1 MHVQTKARL
10 LTRPVKTRPVKLTRP
25 VRFNWLILPLVLLL
39 GACTPVP
46 DANTTSRAATP
57 ERDRLPPIKTFSTPN
72 PLPPARANSDIARDF
87 LDLSFQ
93 LESGSALPVLTRFE
107 GPVTVRVT
115 GAPPVTLLPDLD
127 RLLRRLRSEAG
138 VNISRV
144 SGKAANITI
153 EAVSRRDIQRFQP
166 SAACFVVPNVS
177 SLKEYRSIGRGRR
190 TGWAEM
196 RKRTRLAIFLP
207 NDVSP
212 QESRDCL
219 HEELAQALGPLNDL
233 YRLPDSIYNDDNMQT
248 ILTGFDMLIL
258 RATYQPELHSG
269 MTRQQVASRL
279 PAILSRLNPHGDT
292 LSPRHA
298 KTTPRA
304 WINAIETAL
313 GPGASQAKRM
323 RAANKAL
330 AIAKAEGWY
339 DHRLGFTHYTLGRL
353 TKRSNPALSVQHFRA
368 AMKAYQQTPG
378 TAVHQA
384 NTATQL
390 AAWAIR
396 AGQPD
401 VALKLVMPY
410 IDTAKRHEDAAL
422 LANLMLLR
430 AEALEMMG
438 DKDMAQALRLDSL
451 GWARYG
457 FGTDWVLRSK
467 LTKAPEIATLDTIN
481 G

>member
-1 MHVQTKARL
+1 MHEQIKPRF
-10 LTRPVKTRPVKLTRP
+10 LTRQVT
-25 VRFNWLILPLVLLL
+25 FNRLILPLVLLL
-39 GACTPVP
+39 GACAPMP

-57 ERDRLPPIKTFSTPN
+57 ERATLPPIKTFSNPN
-72 PLPPARANSDIARDF
+72 PTPPARANSDIARDF

-93 LESGSALPVLTRFE
+93 LESGSTLPVLTRFE
-107 GPVTVRVT
+107 SPITVRVT
-115 GAPPVTLLPDLD
+115 GAPPATLMPDLD

-144 SGKAANITI
+144 SGAAANITI
-153 EAVSRRDIQRFQP
+153 EAVSRRDIHRFQP

-177 SLKEYRSIGRGRR
+177 SLKEYRATWRGKS
-190 TGWAEM
+190 TGWGEM

-212 QESRDCL
+212 QETRDCL

-248 ILTGFDMLIL
+248 VLTGFDMLIL

-298 KTTPRA
+298 KTTPRT

-323 RAANKAL
+323 RAANRAL
-330 AIAKAEGWY
+330 EIATSEGWF

-353 TKRSNPALSVQHFRA
+353 AKNSNPALSVQHFNA
-368 AMKAYQQTPG
+368 AMKAYLQTPG
-378 TAVHQA
+378 TDIQQA

-390 AAWAIR
+390 AAWSIN

-401 VALKLVMPY
+401 VALKLVLPY
-410 IDTAKRHEDAAL
+410 VDTAMRHEDAAL

-430 AEALEMMG
+430 AEALDMMG
-438 DKDMAQALRLDSL
+438 KKDSAQALRLDSL

-457 FGTDWVLRSK
+457 FGTNWVLRSK
-467 LTKAPEIATLDTIN
+467 LSKAPKIATLDTTN

>member
-1 MHVQTKARL
+1 MHVQTKNRF
-10 LTRPVKTRPVKLTRP
+10 LTRPVK
-25 VRFNWLILPLVLLL
+25 FNRLILPLVLLL
-39 GACTPVP
+39 GACAPMP

-57 ERDRLPPIKTFSTPN
+57 ERDTLPPIKTFSNPN
-72 PLPPARANSDIARDF
+72 PQPPARANSDIARDF

-93 LESGSALPVLTRFE
+93 LESGSALPLFTRFE
-107 GPVTVRVT
+107 SPITVRVT
-115 GAPPVTLLPDLD
+115 GAAPATLLPDLD
-127 RLLRRLRSEAG
+127 RLMRRLRSEAG

-144 SGKAANITI
+144 SDGVANITI
-153 EAVSRRDIQRFQP
+153 EAVSRRDIHRLQP

-190 TGWAEM
+190 AGWGDM
-196 RKRTRLAIFLP
+196 RKRTRLAIFIP

-212 QESRDCL
+212 QETRDCL
-219 HEELAQALGPLNDL
+219 HEELAQSLGPLNDL

-258 RATYQPELHSG
+258 RTTYQPELQSG
-269 MTRQQVASRL
+269 MTRQQVASQL
-279 PAILSRLNPHGDT
+279 PTILSRLNPRGDR

-304 WINAIETAL
+304 WIEAIETAL

-330 AIAKAEGWY
+330 AIATSEGWF
-339 DHRLGFTHYTLGRL
+339 DQRLGFSHYTLGRL
-353 TKRSNPALSVQHFRA
+353 AKNTNPALSMQHFSA

-378 TAVHQA
+378 TGIHQA

-401 VALKLVMPY
+401 VALKLVLPY
-410 IDTAKRHEDAAL
+410 VDTAKRHEDASL

-438 DKDMAQALRLDSL
+438 NKDKAQALRLDSL

>member
-1 MHVQTKARL
+1 MHVQTKNRF
-10 LTRPVKTRPVKLTRP
+10 LTRPVK
-25 VRFNWLILPLVLLL
+25 FNRLILPLVLLL

-46 DANTTSRAATP
+46 DANTTSRAAPP
-57 ERDRLPPIKTFSTPN
+57 ERGTLPPIKTFSNPN
-72 PLPPARANSDIARDF
+72 PQPPARANSDIARDF

-93 LESGSALPVLTRFE
+93 LESGSTLPVFTRFE
-107 GPVTVRVT
+107 SPITVRIT
-115 GAPPVTLLPDLD
+115 GVPPVTLLPDLD

-138 VNISRV
+138 INISRV
-144 SGKAANITI
+144 SDGAANITI
-153 EAVSRRDIQRFQP
+153 EAVSRRDIHKFQP

-177 SLKEYRSIGRGRR
+177 SLKEYSATWRGKS
-190 TGWAEM
+190 TSWGDM
-196 RKRTRLAIFLP
+196 RQRTRLAIFIP

-212 QESRDCL
+212 QETRDCL

-248 ILTGFDMLIL
+248 VLTGFDMLIL
-258 RATYQPELHSG
+258 RATYQPELYSG

-279 PAILSRLNPHGDT
+279 PAILSRLNPPGDN
-292 LSPRHA
+292 LSPRLT

-313 GPGASQAKRM
+313 GPSASQAKRM
-323 RAANKAL
+323 RAANRAL
-330 AIAKAEGWY
+330 DIATSEGWF
-339 DHRLGFTHYTLGRL
+339 DHRLGFTHYTLGQL
-353 TKRSNPALSVQHFRA
+353 AKKSNPALSVQHFRA

-378 TAVHQA
+378 TAIQQA
-384 NTATQL
+384 NTAIQL
-390 AAWAIR
+390 AAWSII

-401 VALKLVMPY
+401 VALKFILPY
-410 IDTAKRHEDAAL
+410 VDTAKNHEDAAL

-467 LTKAPEIATLDTIN
+467 LTKTPEITSLDTTN